1 MPPGTPPRDP
11 NILRHTGYSVAN
23 PVRGSA
29 DMYEG
34 RPRITTRTK
43 NLQGGVCYPK
53 SLEGRMEAIVVDYE
67 KDRGLAAYINQIEQY
82 ANTVFQ
88 QMRSA
93 GRVPKFEELLGI
105 IARKIFA
112 DFPYSHRMLDKRY
125 REARYPSGKKVHLG
139 LIMEQQDMICRH
151 MALLFVST
159 VEHLRDKGNTTTGMR
174 VRSDTD
180 VRYVADT
187 QYDPLENDTSGH
199 GYVVVKRFDG
209 GHARYFVVDP
219 TAGRSYDIR
228 DLFKPTAR
236 EKSPGVYRYLFSV
249 IRVLFQEHDVRDD
262 AFKHWLTRL
271 RKGDAQIQRLL
282 ADAENAYVR
291 SGDLEGIRNIHGY
304 LAKGV

>member
-1 MPPGTPPRDP
+1 MPPGTPPRGP
-11 NILRHTGYSVAN
+11 NILRHIGYSVAA
-23 PVRGSA
+23 PGAGA

-67 KDRGLAAYINQIEQY
+67 KDQGLARYINQIEQY
-82 ANTVFQ
+82 ANTVFH
-88 QMRSA
+88 QMKLA
-93 GRVPKFEELLGI
+93 GRAPKFEDLLGI

-112 DFPYSHRMLDKRY
+112 DFPYSYRMLDKRY
-125 REARYPSGKKVHLG
+125 REAAYPSGGKVHLG
-139 LIMEQQDMICRH
+139 RIMEKQDMICRH
-151 MALLFVST
+151 MALLFGST
-159 VEHLRDKGNTTTGMR
+159 LEHLRDKNNPHMR
-174 VRSDTD
+174 IRSDTD

-228 DLFKPTAR
+228 DLFKPSAR

-249 IRVLFQEHDVRDD
+249 IRVVFQDNDVRDD

-291 SGDLEGIRNIHGY
+291 SGDLEGIRNIRGY